1 MNEHNLIP
9 ITERSESEQREM
21 RQNGGRKSGETRR
34 RKKSMKSVLTAMLN
48 SDVVS
53 DEIYNAA
60 AEMGVNVMDM
70 TYQAAI
76 VAALIKKAASGNV
89 AAVKEIQSI
98 IGEDNDAELLKL
110 RKREMKLKE
119 QKLGGTD
126 EEIPDD
132 GFLSALNSSASEDW
146 TEDVDEDK

>member
-1 MNEHNLIP
+1 MNDKNLVP
-9 ITERSESEQREM
+9 NSERTPSELREIA
-21 RQNGGRKSGETRR
+21 QKGGKKSGEVRR

-76 VAALIKKAASGNV
+76 LAALIKKAASGDV
-89 AAVKEIQSI
+89 AAIKEIRSI
-98 IGEDNDAELLKL
+98 IGEDNDAERLKIAKKEL
-110 RKREMKLKE
+110 ALKE
-119 QKLGGTD
+119 KRVN
-126 EEIPDD
+126 PDD
-132 GFLSALNSSASEDW
+132 EGAASDIAAAIK
-146 TEDVDEDK
+146 DVDVNE